1 MRLITDLKP
10 TSNSM
15 ASFYPIS
22 TNENSNEFNSEQ
34 VTNLFLSELYGLL
47 ADKKLNKLKNE
58 LDSFYGKLE
67 GQFKSE
73 ILDNDAWQMIDDIYF
88 KSNNIAKISPKLRIF
103 ALSEENQNISAER
116 RIVGLLKTLFK
127 PDYIYNNDVTNLNFI
142 EQKIYEKF
150 EGFFPSQFPNYDGL
164 KTYLPKLSQIFS
176 EDLIFLTNHSK
187 YFLDNIQL
195 FLELYTFLYTA
206 QLSIVINS
214 WKEAN
219 EPSIKDCYF
228 ILDTE
233 KASRERASLQRSGY
247 KLVEKGLDSIFP
259 TLALCES
266 LQSEEGQKF
275 PLWQLVNLLQT
286 DELEKLE
293 NYYDEFA
300 ENRNL
305 KSNVD
310 KFENIESALS
320 ALQQLFK
327 DQFAKGETRASRN
340 SNIVRTIKNIIL
352 KPFTQTRGSAGTV
365 FVLTQ
370 EYLLLLTNLVIGDRD
385 QLRLYEVMKGLEQR
399 GVFFDKES
407 RKALVSFYERLG
419 NVEKMS
425 DSGDAIYVKKTI

>member
-1 MRLITDLKP
+1 
-10 TSNSM
+10 M

-22 TNENSNEFNSEQ
+22 TNENSNEFNWEQ
-34 VTNLFLSELYGLL
+34 VTNLFLSELYGLFSE
-47 ADKKLNKLKNE
+47 KKLNKLKNE
-58 LDSFYGKLE
+58 LDHFYVKLE
-67 GQFKSE
+67 EQFKVE
-73 ILDNDAWQMIDDIYF
+73 ILDNEAWLMINDIYF
-88 KSNNIAKISPKLRIF
+88 KENNIAKISPKLRIF
-103 ALSEENQNISAER
+103 SLSEDTLNISAER
-116 RIVGLLKTLFK
+116 RIVSLLKTLFK
-127 PDYIYNNDVTNLNFI
+127 QDYIYNNDSTNLNFI

-150 EGFFPSQFPNYDGL
+150 EDFFPSQAPSFDGL
-164 KTYLPKLSQIFS
+164 KTYLPKLSRIFS

-187 YFLDNIQL
+187 YFLENIQL

-206 QLSIVINS
+206 QLSIVING
-214 WKEAN
+214 WKEAS

-247 KLVEKGLDSIFP
+247 KLVEKGLNSIFP

-266 LQSEEGQKF
+266 LQSTEGEKF
-275 PLWQLVNLLQT
+275 PLWQLITFLQ
-286 DELEKLE
+286 DDDLEKLE
-293 NYYDEFA
+293 SYYHAFA
-300 ENRNL
+300 ENRSL
-305 KSNVD
+305 KKNNE
-310 KFENIESALS
+310 KFENIESALE
-320 ALQQLFK
+320 ALQQLYRE
-327 DQFAKGETRASRN
+327 QFAKGETRASRN

-385 QLRLYEVMKGLEQR
+385 QLRLYEVVKGLELR
-399 GVFFDKES
+399 GIFFDKES

>member
-22 TNENSNEFNSEQ
+22 TNENSNEFNWEQ

-58 LDSFYGKLE
+58 LDDFYEKIE
-67 GQFKSE
+67 NQFKNE
-73 ILDNDAWQMIDDIYF
+73 ILDTEAWQMIDDIYF
-88 KSNNIAKISPKLRIF
+88 NENNIANISPKLRIF
-103 ALSEENQNISAER
+103 SLSEETQNISAER

-127 PDYIYNNDVTNLNFI
+127 QEYIYNNDVTNLNFI
-142 EQKIYEKF
+142 EQRIYKKF
-150 EGFFPSQFPNYDGL
+150 ESFFPSQIPNYDGL
-164 KTYLPKLSQIFS
+164 KTYLPKLSKIFS

-195 FLELYTFLYTA
+195 FVELYTFLYTA
-206 QLSIVINS
+206 QLSIVING

-247 KLVEKGLDSIFP
+247 KLVEKGLDFIFP

-266 LQSEEGQKF
+266 LQSVEGQKY
-275 PLWQLVNLLQT
+275 PLWQLVTLLQN
-286 DELEKLE
+286 DDLEKLE
-293 NYYDEFA
+293 SYYGAFA
-300 ENRNL
+300 ENRSL
-305 KSNVD
+305 KRND
-310 KFENIESALS
+310 EKFENIESALS
-320 ALQQLFK
+320 ALQQLYK

-352 KPFTQTRGSAGTV
+352 KT
-365 FVLTQ
+365 
-370 EYLLLLTNLVIGDRD
+370 
-385 QLRLYEVMKGLEQR
+385 
-399 GVFFDKES
+399 
-407 RKALVSFYERLG
+407 FYA
-419 NVEKMS
+419 
-425 DSGDAIYVKKTI
+425 D

>member
-1 MRLITDLKP
+1 MRLIAELKP
-10 TSNSM
+10 TSNTM
-15 ASFYPIS
+15 ANFYPIS
-22 TNENSNEFNSEQ
+22 TNENSNEFNWDQ

-47 ADKKLNKLKNE
+47 SDKKLNKLNNE
-58 LDSFYGKLE
+58 LDGFYE
-67 GQFKSE
+67 NFAEQFKNE
-73 ILDNDAWQMIDDIYF
+73 ILDIEAWEMIDDIYF
-88 KSNNIAKISPKLRIF
+88 KSNNISKISPKLRIF
-103 ALSEENQNISAER
+103 SVSEESNNISTEK

-127 PDYIYNNDVTNLNFI
+127 PEYIYKNDVTNLNFI

-150 EGFFPSQFPNYDGL
+150 EDFFPSQAPKCDGL
-164 KTYLPKLSQIFS
+164 KIYLPKLSKNFS
-176 EDLIFLTNHSK
+176 EDLVFLTNHSK

-195 FLELYTFLYTA
+195 FLELYTFIYTA

-214 WKEAN
+214 WKEAD
-219 EPSIKDCYF
+219 EPPIKDCYF

-233 KASRERASLQRSGY
+233 KASRERTCLQRSGY

-266 LQSEEGQKF
+266 LQSVEGQKY
-275 PLWQLVNLLQT
+275 PLWQLVNLLQI
-286 DELEKLE
+286 DEIEKLA
-293 NYYDEFA
+293 NYYNAFA
-300 ENRNL
+300 ENRSL
-305 KSNVD
+305 KTNVD
-310 KFENIESALS
+310 KFENIELALS
-320 ALQQLFK
+320 SLQQLYK

-352 KPFTQTRGSAGTV
+352 KPFTQTRGSAGTI
-365 FVLTQ
+365 FVLNQ

-385 QLRLYEVMKGLEQR
+385 QLRLYEVIKGLEQR